1 MSQARFEF
9 RLEALLTR
17 RKQIEREHQLKV
29 AQIQQQIQVLM
40 RQIQDAQSR
49 IVEENGRLSV
59 KELVGHL
66 DMQYIARQKRYVG
79 NLHVQ
84 IILTMQRMAAIEKTL
99 TTARAELLEAAR
111 SRKVIEKLREKQ
123 FARWLAELERQ
134 QAAQNDEIGTQLAI
148 RQVAELPVR

>member
-1 MSQARFEF
+1 MAEPHFEF
-9 RLEALLTR
+9 RLEALLTH

-40 RQIQDAQSR
+40 RQIQDAQAR

-59 KELVGHL
+59 EELVGRL

-84 IILTMQRMAAIEKTL
+84 IILTMQRMAGIEKTL

-123 FARWLAELERQ
+123 FARWLADMERK
-134 QAAQNDEIGTQLAI
+134 QAVENDEIGTQLALRQAAEASI
-148 RQVAELPVR
+148 R

>member
-1 MSQARFEF
+1 MAEPQFEF
-9 RLEALLTR
+9 RLEALLTH
-17 RKQIEREHQLKV
+17 RKQIEREHQLEV
-29 AQIQQQIQVLM
+29 AQIQQQIQVLV
-40 RQIQDAQSR
+40 RQIQDSQAR

-59 KELVGHL
+59 KELVGRL

-84 IILTMQRMAAIEKTL
+84 IILTMQRMAAVEKTL

-123 FARWLAELERQ
+123 YARWLAEMERK
-134 QAAQNDEIGTQLAI
+134 QAALNDEIGTQLAL
-148 RQVAELPVR
+148 RKAATTL